1 MTGSRFKYRFSL
13 VIGKIRLMQYA
24 WKNQAV
30 GIKPQLLAC
39 DGHVLGRKFRKFE
52 LPSSNTFRV
61 IAKKKR

>member
-1 MTGSRFKYRFSL
+1 
-13 VIGKIRLMQYA
+13 MQYA

-30 GIKPQLLAC
+30 GIKAQLLALS

-61 IAKKKR
+61 IAKKTIGEIERQG